1 VGRAR
6 EGLLRL
12 NSILTAMS
20 EANRLEESIRGN
32 SPRELDLVPLL
43 REVFEAYRSIYP
55 QRELALELPADA
67 ARVMGVPELIVQA
80 LDKLMDNAASFS
92 PAGGRITL
100 RLAGGA
106 GQWELGI
113 SNEGPLLPAELQEH
127 LFDPMVSL
135 RHSDSGGVHLGLGL
149 HIVRLIADFHRG
161 RVKAENLPSGEG
173 VRVTMSFPSVGPS
186 A

>member
-1 VGRAR
+1 MVDHAAQPRLRPAAASRAVA
-6 EGLLRL
+6 ELRPPL
-12 NSILTAMS
+12 KWAGGK
-20 EANRLEESIRGN
+20 RW
-32 SPRELDLVPLL
+32 LVPLL

-55 QRELALELPADA
+55 QRELALELATDA

-100 RLAGGA
+100 RLAANA
-106 GQWELGI
+106 GHWELGI

-135 RHSDSGGVHLGLGL
+135 RRSDSGGVHLGLGL

-161 RVKAENLPSGEG
+161 RVKAENLPAGEG
-173 VRVTMSFPSVGPS
+173 VRVTMSFPSIVPS